1 MASVKHST
9 PADATFSA
17 AGTAAWDAEHDFTT
31 TGLTGPTGP
40 SGTDGATGP
49 SGPSGPAGSQGATGP
64 TGASGPTGADSTVA
78 GPTGAQG
85 LTGPSGPSGPS
96 GPAGPQG
103 TTGVAGATG
112 PTGPTGFG
120 LTGVAGPTGT
130 QGPTGVGLTGAQGAT
145 GVAGTTGVAGA
156 TGPSGPSGPEGPTG
170 TGLTG
175 PTGPAQSPSSR
186 AVFAAANSPTASAV
200 AAITHPS
207 LMFLLTSGVP
217 YAFKFNIPWGSR
229 SATVGFGVG
238 LTFPGIQSCSI
249 EANVITA
256 VSGVAAFFSG
266 QITASG
272 NMVTGTSGVGASNQC
287 AYIEGSILTTANGT
301 MHVIYGSEVAT
312 ASSGPIIFAGAN
324 GIIWAFA

>member
-31 TGLTGPTGP
+31 TGLTGPA
-40 SGTDGATGP
+40 GATGV
-49 SGPSGPAGSQGATGP
+49 AGATGP
-64 TGASGPTGADSTVA
+64 TGPTGADSTVA
-78 GPTGAQG
+78 GPTGPSGPSGPSGPQGPAGATGPTGAG
-85 LTGPSGPSGPS
+85 LTGPTGADSTVPGPTGVAGATGPSGPS
-96 GPAGPQG
+96 GPAGP
-103 TTGVAGATG
+103 TGAVGATG
-112 PTGPTGFG
+112 PSGPSGP
-120 LTGVAGPTGT
+120 AGPTG
-130 QGPTGVGLTGAQGAT
+130 A
-145 GVAGTTGVAGA
+145 AGTTGVAGA
-156 TGPSGPSGPEGPTG
+156 TGPSGPSGPAGPTG